1 MYYNI
6 PIIVI
11 HIMRQIISI
20 SLPKSM
26 ADTVNHAVKT
36 KSYINKSEFFRH
48 LIRNWSENELTKQTL
63 ESNRQMKKG
72 EKTLLKSF
80 KDLRNM

>member
-1 MYYNI
+1 
-6 PIIVI
+6 
-11 HIMRQIISI
+11 MRQIITI

-26 ADTVNHAVKT
+26 ADTVNYAVKT

-48 LIRNWSENELTKQTL
+48 LIRNWSENELIKQTL

-80 KDLRNM
+80 KDLREFVK